1 MADSMRTLTEKFT
14 MFKFGLTL
22 SISLALLTGCGSM
35 RLIDSQ
41 VQSVNAQGAVSLQ
54 GAHYRFERL
63 PSQIN
68 NPAAGLAEQQAQV
81 ALSAAGLVRDDPG
94 AQLSIQVQARAT
106 TFIADPWGRP
116 VAGLGMNSYW
126 GRGIGVNWG
135 MRFPPPNQY
144 QYEVS
149 LLMRDLRSGQVVYET
164 QAAHSGPWSDGVKI
178 FPALM
183 SAALKDFPNP
193 PAKTR
198 QVNIEIPR

>member
-1 MADSMRTLTEKFT
+1 
-14 MFKFGLTL
+14 MFKFWFTL
-22 SISLALLTGCGSM
+22 PITLALLTGCGSM

-54 GAHYRFERL
+54 GANYRFERL

-81 ALSAAGLVRDDPG
+81 ALLTAGLVRDDPG

-106 TFIADPWGRP
+106 TFMADPWGRP

-135 MRFPPPNQY
+135 MRFPPQNPYPY

-164 QAAHSGPWSDGVKI
+164 QAAHSGPWSDSGKI

-183 SAALKDFPNP
+183 TAALKDFPNP

-198 QVNIEIPR
+198 QVNIEIQR

>member
-1 MADSMRTLTEKFT
+1 MIKYW
-14 MFKFGLTL
+14 LTL
-22 SISLALLTGCGSM
+22 SITLALLTGCSSI

-41 VQSVNAQGAVSLQ
+41 VQSVNAQGAMSLQ

-63 PSQIN
+63 PSQTN

-81 ALSAAGLVRDDPG
+81 ALSASGLVRDDPG

-106 TFIADPWGRP
+106 TFMTDPWGRP
-116 VAGLGMNSYW
+116 VFGLGMNSYW
-126 GRGIGVNWG
+126 GRGIGMNWG
-135 MRFPPPNQY
+135 MRLPPPSQY

-164 QAAHSGPWSDGVKI
+164 QAAHSGPWSDGEKI

-183 SAALKDFPNP
+183 NAALKDFPNP

-198 QVNIEIPR
+198 RLNIEIPR

>member
-1 MADSMRTLTEKFT
+1 MCALTGKFN
-14 MFKFGLTL
+14 MFKLGLTL
-22 SISLALLTGCGSM
+22 SITLALLTGCSTV

-81 ALSAAGLVRDDPG
+81 ALSTAGLVRDDPG
-94 AQLSIQVQARAT
+94 AQLSIQVHARAT
-106 TFIADPWGRP
+106 TFMVDPWGRP
-116 VAGLGMNSYW
+116 VYGLGMNSYW
-126 GRGIGVNWG
+126 GRGIGFNWG

-149 LLMRDLRSGQVVYET
+149 LLMRNLRSGQVVYET
-164 QAAHSGPWSDGVKI
+164 QATHSGPWSDSEII

>member
-1 MADSMRTLTEKFT
+1 MTGKLN
-14 MFKFGLTL
+14 MFKFW
-22 SISLALLTGCGSM
+22 ISLPITMALLTGCGSI

-41 VQSVNAQGAVSLQ
+41 VQTVNAQGAVSLQ

-94 AQLSIQVQARAT
+94 AQLSIQVHARVTA
-106 TFIADPWGRP
+106 FMADPWGRP
-116 VAGLGMNSYW
+116 VYGLGMNSYW

-144 QYEVS
+144 QFEVS

-164 QAAHSGPWSDGVKI
+164 QAAHSGPWSDSEKI
-178 FPALM
+178 IPALM
-183 SAALKDFPNP
+183 TAALKDFPNP
-193 PAKTR
+193 PAKPR
-198 QVNIEIPR
+198 QVNIEIQR

>member
-1 MADSMRTLTEKFT
+1 
-14 MFKFGLTL
+14 MFKLWFTL
-22 SISLALLTGCGSM
+22 PITLVLLTGCGSI
-35 RLIDSQ
+35 RQIDSQ

-63 PSQIN
+63 PSQLN

-106 TFIADPWGRP
+106 AFMTDPWGRP
-116 VAGLGMNSYW
+116 AYGVGLNSYW
-126 GRGIGVNWG
+126 GRGIGLNWN
-135 MRFPPPNQY
+135 MRFPPPSQY
-144 QYEVS
+144 GYEVS

-164 QAAHSGPWSDGVKI
+164 QAEHSGPWSDGEKI

-183 SAALKDFPNP
+183 RAALKDFPNP

>member
-1 MADSMRTLTEKFT
+1 MHAITGKLN
-14 MFKFGLTL
+14 MFKFW
-22 SISLALLTGCGSM
+22 ISLPITMALLTGCGSI

-41 VQSVNAQGAVSLQ
+41 VQTVNAQGAVSLQ

-94 AQLSIQVQARAT
+94 AQLSIQVHARVTA
-106 TFIADPWGRP
+106 FMADPWGRP
-116 VAGLGMNSYW
+116 VYGLGMNSYW

-144 QYEVS
+144 QFEVS

-164 QAAHSGPWSDGVKI
+164 QAAHSGPWSDSEKI
-178 FPALM
+178 IPALM
-183 SAALKDFPNP
+183 TAALKDFPNP

-198 QVNIEIPR
+198 QVNIEIQR

>member
-1 MADSMRTLTEKFT
+1 MRALKGKFT
-14 MFKFGLTL
+14 MFKFGFTLALTL
-22 SISLALLTGCGSM
+22 SMLTGCGSI

-41 VQSVNAQGAVSLQ
+41 VHTVNAQGAVPLQ

-94 AQLSIQVQARAT
+94 AQLSIQVQSRAT
-106 TFIADPWGRP
+106 AFMADPWGRP
-116 VAGLGMNSYW
+116 VYGLGMNSYW
-126 GRGIGVNWG
+126 GRGVGVNWG

-144 QYEVS
+144 QFEVS

-164 QAAHSGPWSDGVKI
+164 QAAHSGPWSDSEKI
-178 FPALM
+178 IPALM
-183 SAALKDFPNP
+183 TAALKDFPNP